1 MDTGKIGLAT
11 SPQVCEPQ
19 LLIFDLN
26 TDTLIHRYK
35 IPRSQYSENSLFI
48 NPVRLNTNICCEF
61 NILLIFSFIS
71 HIIFFISFCQ
81 LFSR

>member
-11 SPQVCEPQ
+11 SPQLCEPQ

-26 TDTLIHRYK
+26 TDLLIHRYI

-48 NPVRLNTNICCEF
+48 NPVRLNTNICYKQL
-61 NILLIFSFIS
+61 NSIFIS
-71 HIIFFISFCQ
+71 YYF
-81 LFSR
+81 LFSLSIVC